1 MKAIII
7 RLSIIVGI
15 LGVIALC
22 LNAIFGLGTI
32 NYLTSFQVGGLTF
45 HKYNFNAYFNNLATS
60 IQDTAVLELAWQ
72 DLQWNSDL
80 LNDLK
85 YIANIFIF
93 GINLLIYPFRLGA
106 YVVKTLLAILGVNFT
121 NIEGSKITWLTNL
134 IDWLVKFSQGYL
146 S

>member
-1 MKAIII
+1 MKSIVIK
-7 RLSIIVGI
+7 LSIAVGI
-15 LGVIALC
+15 LGVVALC
-22 LNAIFGLGTI
+22 INAIFGLGTI
-32 NYLTSFQVGGLTF
+32 KYLTTFQVGHLTF
-45 HKYNFNAYFNNLATS
+45 HKYDFNAYFTNLSTS

-72 DLQWNSDL
+72 DLQWNSDV

-106 YVVKTLLAILGVNFT
+106 YVVKTLLAILGVDFT
-121 NIEGSKITWLTNL
+121 NINGSKITWLTNL

-146 S
+146 T